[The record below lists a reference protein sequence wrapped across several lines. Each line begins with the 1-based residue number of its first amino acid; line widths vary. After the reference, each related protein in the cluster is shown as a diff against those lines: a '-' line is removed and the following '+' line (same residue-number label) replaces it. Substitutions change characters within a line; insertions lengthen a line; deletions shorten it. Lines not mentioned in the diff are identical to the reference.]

1 MSLYKQN
8 SCNQPA
14 PNALAPMAIRTTLFD
29 LISGIHAEEGSHV
42 SDGITAAVIDAFKTY
57 HISCLGDFAGS
68 RMILGEQETSCSA
81 VA

>member
-1 MSLYKQN
+1 MQAIAIADLLLGVIVMNLKQN

-42 SDGITAAVIDAFKTY
+42 SDGITAAVIDAFKIY
-57 HISCLGDFAGS
+57 RISIDNFY
-68 RMILGEQETSCSA
+68 
-81 VA
+81 